1 MSCVLICDDVRY
13 LRTICDDVYYL
24 HEHRSSSLLLVLILK
39 SFSFLIPQDS
49 HPPLTIRPRSCN
61 DPALLLRNP
70 NSNYSEDVSAT
81 LWISTSRKRPTL
93 GERYE
98 CCPHYQTP
106 CSNFCPVQFYSLQNR
121 PTSPSWRK
129 GRGLNPTPLS
139 RIYSNPSSATPPQN
153 RLWPT
158 KDNWL
163 GWIWRW
169 TDLLFM

>member
-106 CSNFCPVQFYSLQNR
+106 CSNFCPVQFYSLRERDANITIVTKGTR
-121 PTSPSWRK
+121 SEPNTSIAYLFKSVV
-129 GRGLNPTPLS
+129 
-139 RIYSNPSSATPPQN
+139 SNSTSESVVTYE
-153 RLWPT
+153 
-158 KDNWL
+158 
-163 GWIWRW
+163 G
-169 TDLLFM
+169 